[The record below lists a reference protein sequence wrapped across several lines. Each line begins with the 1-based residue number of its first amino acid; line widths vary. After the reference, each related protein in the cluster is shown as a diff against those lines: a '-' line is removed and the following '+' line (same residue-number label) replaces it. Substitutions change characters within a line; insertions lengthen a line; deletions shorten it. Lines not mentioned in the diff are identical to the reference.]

1 MNQENISDN
10 NANGAGTCIGKCPS
24 FGRCPVD
31 EQRRPGRYSA
41 TANRR
46 RERINWR
53 PFNKVVMECYYE
65 SEPDRRGFMKRMK
78 RNWDDRGLFEV
89 SAQRLLDQVRVIKTN
104 EYFSKVELEEIRRK
118 VENRNNEEVQASEE
132 QDSNLSEQR
141 INTENV
147 ETSEEE
153 RPGQLEDEN
162 EPTQGETEIATSEF
176 HILTDSE
183 LTEEQLEMIKIIC
196 ELPKKKEKI
205 TNVSFRK
212 VDRKKLREITSDVNK
227 VLKYIMTN
235 DVETNDLINDVA
247 VYVNQR
253 LGLKQRKDKVSQEPF
268 WKRRIQRDI
277 NELRKTVG
285 KLDRYAKGQIKNMKK
300 LEQICKK
307 HHVKKKGVKVVMEEL
322 KQRITAKGAKIDRY
336 EKRINLF
343 RINRMF
349 SSNQKRVF
357 VALNGEVIKE
367 NTVPNADESR
377 KFWSEI
383 WDNPVEHNDDAEWL
397 RESETESKGV
407 NKQDDVKITAQDV
420 RKQTGK
426 IPNWKAAGPDG
437 IQGYWLKNLSS
448 LHDRIA
454 CQLNAVVESGDV
466 PAWLTYGRT
475 VLCVKDRSKGNAASN
490 FRPIS
495 CLPLMWKLL
504 TGMLSEQLYKHV
516 DTNDML
522 PSEQKGCRKETR
534 GTKDQLLI
542 DRMVL
547 KNCKRRHTNLA
558 MAYVDYKKSY
568 DMIPHSW
575 ILKSLQL
582 VGAADNIVNVLEK
595 SMTKWKV
602 HLNAGDK
609 VLGDVNVKRGILQ
622 GDSLSSLL
630 FVICLIPMSLIL
642 RKMKAGYSLG
652 KNQPKLNHLL
662 YMDDLKLFG
671 QSERDIESLVNTVHR
686 FSCDIGMRFGIE
698 KCGVIVMKRGQMV
711 TCDGIELPDGEKMKG
726 VSEEGCKYLGIVE
739 LDGIKEKA
747 MKEIFTK
754 EYKRRIKL
762 ILK

>member
-1 MNQENISDN
+1 
-10 NANGAGTCIGKCPS
+10 
-24 FGRCPVD
+24 
-31 EQRRPGRYSA
+31 
-41 TANRR
+41 
-46 RERINWR
+46 
-53 PFNKVVMECYYE
+53 
-65 SEPDRRGFMKRMK
+65 MKRMK

-118 VENRNNEEVQASEE
+118 VESRNNEEVQVSEE

-176 HILTDSE
+176 DILTDSE
-183 LTEEQLEMIKIIC
+183 LTEEQLEMIKIVC
-196 ELPKKKEKI
+196 ELFKKKEKI

-212 VDRKKLREITSDVNK
+212 ADRKKLREITSNVNK
-227 VLKYIMTN
+227 VLKYIMAN
-235 DVETNDLINDVA
+235 DVTETNDLINAVA
-247 VYVNQR
+247 VYVSHR
-253 LGLKQRKDKVSQEPF
+253 LGLKQRKDKVSQEPY

-277 NELRKTVG
+277 NELRRTVG
-285 KLDRYAKGQIKNMKK
+285 KLHRYAKGQIKNMKK
-300 LEQICKK
+300 LEQIFKK

-322 KQRITAKGAKIDRY
+322 KQRITAKAAKINRY
-336 EKRINLF
+336 EKRINQF

-357 VALNGEVIKE
+357 VELNGEVLKE

-377 KFWSEI
+377 TFWSEI

-397 RESETESKGV
+397 REIETESKGV

-437 IQGYWLKNLSS
+437 VQGYWLKNLSS

-466 PAWLTYGRT
+466 PAWMTYGRT

-558 MAYVDYKKSY
+558 MAYVDYKKAY

-602 HLNAGDK
+602 QLNAGDK
-609 VLGDVNVKRGILQ
+609 ILGDVNVKRGIFQ
-622 GDSLSSLL
+622 GDSLSPLL
-630 FVICLIPMSLIL
+630 
-642 RKMKAGYSLG
+642 
-652 KNQPKLNHLL
+652 
-662 YMDDLKLFG
+662 
-671 QSERDIESLVNTVHR
+671 
-686 FSCDIGMRFGIE
+686 
-698 KCGVIVMKRGQMV
+698 
-711 TCDGIELPDGEKMKG
+711 
-726 VSEEGCKYLGIVE
+726 
-739 LDGIKEKA
+739 
-747 MKEIFTK
+747 
-754 EYKRRIKL
+754 
-762 ILK
+762 

>member
-10 NANGAGTCIGKCPS
+10 NVNGAGTCIGEGSS

-65 SEPDRRGFMKRMK
+65 GEPDRRGFMKRMK

-104 EYFSKVELEEIRRK
+104 EYFSKVEVEEIRRK
-118 VENRNNEEVQASEE
+118 VENRNNEEVQVSEE

-176 HILTDSE
+176 DILTDSE

-196 ELPKKKEKI
+196 ELFKKKEKI

-212 VDRKKLREITSDVNK
+212 ADRKKLREITSNVNK
-227 VLKYIMTN
+227 VLKYIMAN
-235 DVETNDLINDVA
+235 DVTETNDLINAVA
-247 VYVNQR
+247 VYVSHR

-277 NELRKTVG
+277 NELRRTVG
-285 KLDRYAKGQIKNMKK
+285 KLDRYAKGQIKNIKK
-300 LEQICKK
+300 LEQIFKK

-322 KQRITAKGAKIDRY
+322 KQRITAKAAKIDRY
-336 EKRINLF
+336 EKRINQF

-357 VALNGEVIKE
+357 VELNGEVLKE

-377 KFWSEI
+377 TFWSEI

-397 RESETESKGV
+397 REIETESKGV

-437 IQGYWLKNLSS
+437 VQDYWLKNLSS

-466 PAWLTYGRT
+466 PAWMTYGRT

-504 TGMLSEQLYKHV
+504 TGSAVRSAVQA
-516 DTNDML
+516 
-522 PSEQKGCRKETR
+522 CR
-534 GTKDQLLI
+534 
-542 DRMVL
+542 
-547 KNCKRRHTNLA
+547 
-558 MAYVDYKKSY
+558 Y
-568 DMIPHSW
+568 
-575 ILKSLQL
+575 
-582 VGAADNIVNVLEK
+582 
-595 SMTKWKV
+595 
-602 HLNAGDK
+602 
-609 VLGDVNVKRGILQ
+609 
-622 GDSLSSLL
+622 
-630 FVICLIPMSLIL
+630 
-642 RKMKAGYSLG
+642 
-652 KNQPKLNHLL
+652 
-662 YMDDLKLFG
+662 
-671 QSERDIESLVNTVHR
+671 
-686 FSCDIGMRFGIE
+686 
-698 KCGVIVMKRGQMV
+698 
-711 TCDGIELPDGEKMKG
+711 
-726 VSEEGCKYLGIVE
+726 
-739 LDGIKEKA
+739 
-747 MKEIFTK
+747 
-754 EYKRRIKL
+754 
-762 ILK
+762 